1 MSLIK
6 NKESNNE
13 TPVTGT
19 TPFMSNLY
27 GTFKQWFVIREF
39 QIHRTIG
46 LAGLQKELLE
56 ISKLLEK
63 LGEETGGEPSPTD
76 WAEKLKFLADVATGV
91 WRLRKRMCQ
100 PGSDRPREELRREF
114 SHLQSVWDALKQNG
128 FLIQEHTDKKFD
140 TGQSLKVVAFQ
151 PTPGLTYEKVID
163 TIKPSIYY
171 QDRRIQMGEIIVG
184 TPENSAS
191 RGSSD
196 SKPAEPSPP
205 GAKLN

>member
-1 MSLIK
+1 MLKDI
-6 NKESNNE
+6 
-13 TPVTGT
+13 
-19 TPFMSNLY
+19 Y
-27 GTFKQWFVIREF
+27 GTLRQCFVIREF

-46 LAGLQKELLE
+46 IAGLRRELCE
-56 ISKLLEK
+56 IIKLLEK
-63 LGEETGGEPSPTD
+63 LGEDTGNDPPPTD
-76 WAEKLKFLADVATGV
+76 WAEKLRFLADVATGV

-100 PGSDRPREELRREF
+100 PGSDRPREEMRREF

-171 QDRRIQMGEIIVG
+171 QERRIQMGEVIVG
-184 TPENSAS
+184 TPESSAAH
-191 RGSSD
+191 GPSD
-196 SKPAEPSPP
+196 SRPAEPTPP